1 MSSVPP
7 EKRCSTFLRFATSDT
22 ASATP
27 EDHGPTTN
35 LAPSASTASSVRRVE
50 VPACVPPSRVMY
62 LIGLPRIFMSRS
74 SRAILMPRSLSGPT
88 SAKAPVWS
96 HRPRITISFD
106 WARRIAGKPRPVA
119 TSAPIFSTS
128 LRLIWFMLVSLSSM
142 NCGSFHLGARGD
154 DDLGPL
160 RRLGG
165 DDPAEVGRRAR
176 DRPAS
181 ELGQARLYLGI
192 GEGPV
197 RFGVELRDDL
207 RGRAL
212 GHADAEPRGG
222 FVARHG
228 FTDGRHARQGRLA
241 LRRRDRER
249 ADAPALDVAGG
260 GRQVVKEHVDRA
272 CDKLDERRTGAL
284 ERHVQHVAAGHG
296 LEQLA

>member
-7 EKRCSTFLRFATSDT
+7 EKRCTTFLRFATSDT

-35 LAPSASTASSVRRVE
+35 FAPSASTASSVRRVE

-74 SRAILMPRSLSGPT
+74 SSAILMPRSLSGPT

-106 WARRIAGKPRPVA
+106 WARRIAGKPNPVA
-119 TSAPIFSTS
+119 ASAPIFRTS
-128 LRLIWFMLVSLSSM
+128 LRLIWFMLSLSSM
-142 NCGSFHLGARGD
+142 NCGSFHLGARGNH
-154 DDLGPL
+154 DLRPL

-165 DDPAEVGRRAR
+165 DDLAEVRRRAR
-176 DRPAS
+176 DRFAS
-181 ELGQARLYLGI
+181 QLGQARLHLGI

-197 RFGVELRDDL
+197 RFGVDLRDDL
-207 RGRAL
+207 RGRAP

-222 FVARHG
+222 FVSGNG
-228 FTDGRHARQGRLA
+228 FGDGRQPRQGRLA
-241 LRRRDRER
+241 FGRGHRER
-249 ADAPALDVAGG
+249 ADPPALDMTD
-260 GRQVVKEHVDRA
+260 GRGQVVEDHMDSA
-272 CDKLDERRTGAL
+272 GDELGERGTGAL
-284 ERHVQHVAAGHG
+284 ERH
-296 LEQLA
+296 